1 MIELKI
7 EKSKCKLEVEGT
19 KLDLM
24 AEIELGFLEFAE
36 TMSKIT
42 GKSLEIS
49 ALHIYQ
55 TAMQVYI
62 KNKE

>member
-19 KLDLM
+19 KLDIM

-42 GKSLEIS
+42 GKSLEVS

-55 TAMQVYI
+55 TAMRVYI